1 MQFDPSLISEQQL
14 SNFAVG
20 VICLGFLAGLAGAFA
35 MHLVLTICEWVAARF
50 MAWEE
55 RAERIATARAR
66 AAALSKAM
74 PRG

>member
-1 MQFDPSLISEQQL
+1 MPLDLSSISDVQL
-14 SNFAVG
+14 HHFILA
-20 VICLGFLAGLAGAFA
+20 IATIAFLAGLVGAF
-35 MHLVLTICEWVAARF
+35 VLHIALSAGEWIVARF

>member
-1 MQFDPSLISEQQL
+1 MPLDLSSISDVQL
-14 SNFAVG
+14 HHFIVA
-20 VICLGFLAGLAGAFA
+20 IATIAFLAGLVGAF
-35 MHLVLTICEWVAARF
+35 VLHIALTAGEWVAARF
-50 MAWEE
+50 MAWEQ